1 MPDRIVV
8 VGAGIAGL
16 GAAMALARADRE
28 IVVVDRD
35 PPPPPNV
42 ETAFDTWERK
52 GVTQLR
58 HSHVFLGC
66 LVTLIRD
73 KHPRLHDMLHKA
85 GAREIDFEAS
95 LPLALRDK
103 YAPANGDRD
112 LAFLF
117 SRRTTLEHT
126 IRAYVETL
134 PGVRFVTSAIVRAL
148 LLDKAAPI
156 PTVKGVRVEQDGGA
170 AEDLTAAVVIDACGR
185 TSVLNDWLQDNGI
198 AIDEE
203 KSPAGIL
210 YFTRHYRLRDGQDE
224 PPRDLI
230 PGAGDLGYIKYG
242 VFNADNRHFSI
253 TLAVPEIESELRTA
267 TLNPAT
273 FDAICSQIPGVAR
286 WIDPVRAEPVTK
298 VFGMGNLHNVWRHF
312 VKAGEPVV
320 LNYFA
325 VGDSAIRTNPLY
337 GRGCS
342 SAVLHAHIL
351 GDVMSAAADPRERA
365 IAFDKRSR
373 KELRPFW
380 DALMKQDLGAIRRAK
395 NEQNPAYKPRLK
407 ARLIK
412 SFAEDAVGPATRSD
426 LGVLRAIL
434 KGFHMLAM
442 PTAWLANPMVVLRV
456 LATWAMPKSKKLYP
470 PKLGPDRK
478 EMLAA
483 LGLKTA

>member
-16 GAAMALARADRE
+16 GAAMALAHADRE

-35 PPPPPNV
+35 PPPPPSV
-42 ETAFDTWERK
+42 ETCFDTWERK

-73 KHPRLHDMLHKA
+73 RHPRLHDMLHKA
-85 GAREIDFEAS
+85 GARELDCEAS
-95 LPLALRDK
+95 LPPALRDK
-103 YAPANGDRD
+103 YVPADGDRD

-117 SRRTTLEHT
+117 SRRTTLEYT
-126 IRAYVETL
+126 IRAYVESL
-134 PGVRFVTSAIVRAL
+134 PGVRFVTSTIVRDLMFGGTAKVPL
-148 LLDKAAPI
+148 V
-156 PTVKGVRVEQDGGA
+156 TGVRLEREGGVG
-170 AEDLTAAVVIDACGR
+170 EDLSATAVIDASGR
-185 TSVLNDWLQDNGI
+185 TTIFTDRLRERGV

-203 KSPAGIL
+203 SSPAGIL

-253 TLAVPEIESELRTA
+253 TLAVPEIESELRVA

-273 FDAICSQIPGVAR
+273 FDAICNKIPGMAR

-342 SAVLHAHIL
+342 SAMLHAHIL
-351 GDVMSAAADPRERA
+351 ADVMNAIADPRERA
-365 IAFDKRSR
+365 LAFDKRTR
-373 KELRPFW
+373 KDIRPFW
-380 DALMKQDLGAIRRAK
+380 DAIKKQDIGAIRRAK

-412 SFAEDAVGPATRSD
+412 SFAEDAVGPATRTD
-426 LGVLRAIL
+426 LGVFRAIMR
-434 KGFHMLAM
+434 GFHMLAA
-442 PTAWLANPMVVLRV
+442 PTAWLGQPAIVWRV
-456 LATWAMPKSKKLYP
+456 LMTWLTPKSKKPYP
-470 PKLGPDRK
+470 PKLGPERK
-478 EMLAA
+478 EMLEA

>member
-16 GAAMALARADRE
+16 GAAMALAREDRE

-73 KHPRLHDMLHKA
+73 RHPRLHDMLHKA
-85 GAREIDFEAS
+85 GAREVDFETS
-95 LPLALRDK
+95 LPVALQHK
-103 YAPANGDRD
+103 YVAADGDRD

-134 PGVRFVTSAIVRAL
+134 PGVRFLTSTIVRDL
-148 LLDKAAPI
+148 ILDKTTPI
-156 PTVKGVRVEQDGGA
+156 PTVKGVRIERDGGEP
-170 AEDLTAAVVIDACGR
+170 EDLTATAVIDACGR
-185 TSVLNDWLQDNGI
+185 TTVLTDWLRERGI
-198 AIDEE
+198 TIDEE

-224 PPRDLI
+224 PPRDMV

-242 VFNADNRHFSI
+242 VFAADNRHFSI
-253 TLAVPEIESELRTA
+253 TLAVPEIESELRVA

-273 FDAICSQIPGVAR
+273 FDAICNRIPGAAR
-286 WIDPVRAEPVTK
+286 WIEPARAEPVTK

-312 VKAGEPVV
+312 VKAGEPVL
-320 LNYFA
+320 LNFFA

-342 SAVLHAHIL
+342 QAVMHAHIL
-351 GDVMSAAADPRERA
+351 GDIMNETNDPREQA

-373 KELRPFW
+373 KALRPFW

-395 NEQNPAYKPRLK
+395 NEQDPTYKPRLK

-412 SFAEDAVGPATRSD
+412 SFAEDAVGPATRENLD
-426 LGVLRAIL
+426 VLRAIMR
-434 KGFHMLAM
+434 GFHMLAM
-442 PTAWLANPMVVLRV
+442 PTAWLTQPAVVLRV
-456 LATWAMPKSKKLYP
+456 LGTWLTPKSKKLYP
-470 PKLGPDRK
+470 PKLGPNRK